1 MKKIAIAMSSV
12 SVGLLLIYGIDTVAD
27 LEGDGFLPIDSRTRG
42 IVFGFSGSIL
52 PIISFVITRKNPSK
66 MVGGLILSSGVLI
79 VLGTEL
85 FLLLAPQDTPDN
97 AQISSFGPVLG
108 LGLVIIF
115 LGIYQIIKVR
125 RVQDR

>member
-1 MKKIAIAMSSV
+1 MSSA
-12 SVGLLLIYGIDTVAD
+12 SVGLLLIYGIDAIANLD
-27 LEGDGFLPIDSRTRG
+27 GDGFLPIDSRTRG
-42 IVFGFSGSIL
+42 IVFGLSASVL

-97 AQISSFGPVLG
+97 AQINSFGPVLG

-115 LGIYQIIKVR
+115 LGIYQIIKAR